1 VSVEEEVLLR
11 FSIKESLYKAMHPLI
26 CQYVGF
32 QEAAVQPLVGG
43 GVAASLN
50 LRSGAHERF
59 GEVTAHWR
67 RLNGYFLSTASVSLS
82 GAEEGTG
89 NQ

>member
-1 VSVEEEVLLR
+1 LR

-43 GVAASLN
+43 DVVASLN

-59 GEVTAHWR
+59 GTVTSHWR
-67 RLNGYFLSTASVSLS
+67 RLGGYFLSTSSVTLPAVEEESS
-82 GAEEGTG
+82 G
-89 NQ
+89 NR